1 MKCKMEDALEYI
13 LDYRGK
19 TPKKSVSGILTL
31 SAKSVRDGYIDYSQC
46 YYISESEYTRFMVR
60 GFPRLGDVL
69 LTTEAPLGV
78 TARID
83 REDIALAQRLLTLRG
98 KEGILDTGYLYYYL
112 RSPIGQGK
120 LKERQTG
127 TTVTGIKQS
136 EFRKIEIE
144 LPDINTQKAI
154 ADVLSSLDEKIKIN
168 QKIND
173 NLERQAQAI
182 FENSFIDN
190 PENIA
195 WKVGTFSELII
206 STLNGDWGKEEP
218 TGNNTEKVYCIRGA
232 DIPEVKVGNKGKMPT
247 RYILP
252 KNLSSKKLEVGD
264 IVIEISGGSPTQST
278 GRCAAITQSLLERYD
293 SSMVCTNFCKAIK
306 PKSGYSLFVYFY
318 WQYLYQ
324 KDVFFSYE
332 NGTTGIKNLDFA
344 GVVETE
350 QIIIPP
356 IDKIARF
363 NDLCASLLDQI
374 FANGKQNEQLASLRD
389 ALLPKLM
396 SGELEV
402 SEISTI

>member
-1 MKCKMEDALEYI
+1 MKNDDASVAFALFVLETANTLFFLFGKDISIFLYI
-13 LDYRGK
+13 F
-19 TPKKSVSGILTL
+19 T
-31 SAKSVRDGYIDYSQC
+31 
-46 YYISESEYTRFMVR
+46 
-60 GFPRLGDVL
+60 
-69 LTTEAPLGV
+69 
-78 TARID
+78 
-83 REDIALAQRLLTLRG
+83 
-98 KEGILDTGYLYYYL
+98 
-112 RSPIGQGK
+112 
-120 LKERQTG
+120 
-127 TTVTGIKQS
+127 
-136 EFRKIEIE
+136 
-144 LPDINTQKAI
+144 
-154 ADVLSSLDEKIKIN
+154 
-168 QKIND
+168 IND

-190 PENIA
+190 PENTA

-206 STLNGDWGKEEP
+206 STINGDWGKEEP

-252 KNLSSKKLEVGD
+252 KNLSSKKLEAGD

-332 NGTTGIKNLDFA
+332 NGTTGIKNLDVA

-356 IDKIARF
+356 IDKIANF
-363 NDLCASLLDQI
+363 NDFCASLLDQI

-389 ALLPKLM
+389 SLLPKLM
-396 SGELEV
+396 SGELDV
-402 SEISTI
+402 SEIEL

>member
-1 MKCKMEDALEYI
+1 M
-13 LDYRGK
+13 
-19 TPKKSVSGILTL
+19 
-31 SAKSVRDGYIDYSQC
+31 
-46 YYISESEYTRFMVR
+46 
-60 GFPRLGDVL
+60 
-69 LTTEAPLGV
+69 
-78 TARID
+78 
-83 REDIALAQRLLTLRG
+83 
-98 KEGILDTGYLYYYL
+98 

-127 TTVTGIKQS
+127 TTVTGIKQA

-144 LPDINTQKAI
+144 LPDIDTQKTI
-154 ADVLSSLDEKIKIN
+154 ASMLSSLDEKIRLNK
-168 QKIND
+168 KIND

-195 WKVGTFSELII
+195 WNVGTFSELII

-252 KNLSSKKLEVGD
+252 KNLSSKKLEAGD

-318 WQYLYQ
+318 WQ
-324 KDVFFSYE
+324 
-332 NGTTGIKNLDFA
+332 
-344 GVVETE
+344 
-350 QIIIPP
+350 
-356 IDKIARF
+356 
-363 NDLCASLLDQI
+363 
-374 FANGKQNEQLASLRD
+374 
-389 ALLPKLM
+389 
-396 SGELEV
+396 
-402 SEISTI
+402 